1 MADQN
6 PAATQA
12 SPPPAATQVS
22 TTTTAA
28 TPVATRASAATRQK
42 LIDVTNYTLEQ
53 LVPAWKYQEK
63 RFRRNETTYHDLI
76 AQIGD
81 GPLTNT
87 FRGNLQAHTKILE
100 HLSQQCDVIYEK
112 HKELLKDAYKADL
125 ANTEYIESNAKLD
138 EEYQE
143 LMDDVDNIRDTIA
156 ELLSRETKN
165 ICCIAVTSFS
175 RSRRKNAGQVSRNG
189 ISVSTVSL
197 AHHRVSECP
206 SKFSCKTCK
215 KKHHSLLHYENKTAN
230 SLGLYDSDSGEE
242 DSDYTLVAPP
252 RSLHQLTPQLQ

>member
-189 ISVSTVSL
+189 ISVSIVSL
-197 AHHRVSECP
+197 AHIASVNVLQNSPAKLARRSTIAYFTTRTRP
-206 SKFSCKTCK
+206 PT
-215 KKHHSLLHYENKTAN
+215 LL
-230 SLGLYDSDSGEE
+230 DSMILTLATKNPT
-242 DSDYTLVAPP
+242 TLVALP